1 MEEPKESY
9 EIVQEERDSWYQYR
23 RGLRP
28 EDRPFYDEVFD
39 AAMHI
44 PDSFLRTRLLASEGV
59 FLASA
64 LSRENQLQDLV
75 KRVQALVIREQDHKM
90 GHATKKTHRS

>member
-1 MEEPKESY
+1 MEGENVNTKESY
-9 EIVQEERDSWYQYR
+9 QIAQEERDSWYQYR

-28 EDRPFYDEVFD
+28 EDRPFFDEVFN
-39 AAMHI
+39 ASSHM

-64 LSRENQLQDLV
+64 LSREKQLRDLMERV
-75 KRVQALVIREQDHKM
+75 KTLE
-90 GHATKKTHRS
+90 TL

>member
-1 MEEPKESY
+1 MEGENVNTKESY
-9 EIVQEERDSWYQYR
+9 QIAQEERDSWYQYR

-28 EDRPFYDEVFD
+28 EDRPFFDEVFN
-39 AAMHI
+39 ASNHM

-64 LSRENQLQDLV
+64 LSREKQLQDLV
-75 KRVQALVIREQDHKM
+75 ERVQTLEVLTQKSDIN
-90 GHATKKTHRS
+90 RS